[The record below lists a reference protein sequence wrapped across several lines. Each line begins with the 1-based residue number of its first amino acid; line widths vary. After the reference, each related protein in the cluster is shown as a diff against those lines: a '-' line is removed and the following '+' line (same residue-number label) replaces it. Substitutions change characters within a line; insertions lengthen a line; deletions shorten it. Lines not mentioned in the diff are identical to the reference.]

1 MVRSVLSLLV
11 KVALLLAVLAGLGV
25 WFGGAPAPVWGDGFV
40 DWAAAAAT
48 SGVLWAWANAQQGT
62 WVLFM
67 VGGALF
73 LIPVLWGL
81 VAGSGGRKDPVRLY
95 SHEDRQVGFKR
106 AKGRCEMDGWFWM
119 RCHRKAE
126 HGDHWFP
133 HSKGGATSMANFV
146 AACAPC
152 NLAKSNR
159 WPGWGHSSRIA
170 WRRRS
175 YFPRGFTVRP
185 GERY

>member
-1 MVRSVLSLLV
+1 M
-11 KVALLLAVLAGLGV
+11 
-25 WFGGAPAPVWGDGFV
+25 

-48 SGVLWAWANAQQGT
+48 SGVLGVDPMRSGDQ
-62 WVLFM
+62 VLFM

-95 SHEDRQVGFKR
+95 SREDRQVGFKR

-126 HGDHWFP
+126 HGDHWF
-133 HSKGGATSMANFV
+133 HSRRGHIDGELRGRVRAMQFGEIEPVAGGGTALGLRGGAEAI
-146 AACAPC
+146 
-152 NLAKSNR
+152 
-159 WPGWGHSSRIA
+159 SREGS
-170 WRRRS
+170 R
-175 YFPRGFTVRP
+175 
-185 GERY
+185 